1 MAGGEPED
9 GDDKDGGY
17 KTAEEESE
25 LQRMGLS

>member
-9 GDDKDGGY
+9 DDDKYGGY

-25 LQRMGLS
+25 L

>member
-25 LQRMGLS
+25 L